1 VTAAV
6 LAAGV
11 AVLLA
16 AVLLPVFGAAR
27 RRRRAAALGRDRA
40 EALLSRLDTALDVAL
55 DGTGGSGAGR
65 REAERCRLLAG
76 AALAGT
82 PTTADTA
89 RAERW
94 ARAGLRALGATEPDG
109 TG

>member
-6 LAAGV
+6 WAAGV
-11 AVLLA
+11 AVLVVA
-16 AVLLPVFGAAR
+16 AVLPVVGAAR

-40 EALLSRLDTALDVAL
+40 EALLSRLELALDR
-55 DGTGGSGAGR
+55 TGGSGADR

-82 PTTADTA
+82 PTTADTT

-94 ARAGLRALGATEPDG
+94 ARAGLQALGAAEPDG